1 MRALLEAGSASRGDL
16 LAAGRGAF
24 PWGDGGSVQ
33 AAGSRGQR
41 PRVNGAGQGR
51 KGEND
56 AVCLA
61 HTHSLPEDRAALLG
75 QRKVKILKAFKLF
88 SFHLGSRLLSRSA
101 AEWPE
106 QRAGPLAF
114 KGELRA
120 GRESWLVWVLLFCS
134 ITRNGFMVLYGTA
147 PKLG

>member
-1 MRALLEAGSASRGDL
+1 MR
-16 LAAGRGAF
+16 
-24 PWGDGGSVQ
+24 

-41 PRVNGAGQGR
+41 PRVSGAGQGR

-56 AVCLA
+56 AACLA
-61 HTHSLPEDRAALLG
+61 RTRSFPEDRAALLG

-88 SFHLGSRLLSRSA
+88 SFHLGSLLSRST
-101 AEWPE
+101 AEWPD
-106 QRAGPLAF
+106 QRAEPPAF

-120 GRESWLVWVLLFCS
+120 GKESWLVWVLLFCS
-134 ITRNGFMVLYGTA
+134 VTRNGFVVLFGTA